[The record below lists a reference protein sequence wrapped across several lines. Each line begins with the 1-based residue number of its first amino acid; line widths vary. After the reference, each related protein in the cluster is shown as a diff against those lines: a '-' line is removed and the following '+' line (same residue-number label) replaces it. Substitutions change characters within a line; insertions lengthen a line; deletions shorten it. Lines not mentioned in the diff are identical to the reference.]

1 MMTETIGQ
9 RLKKAREYLN
19 LTLEKAE
26 EATHIRLQYLQG
38 LEMDDF
44 SSMPSP
50 VQGRG
55 FLRNYAE
62 YLGLDLDAIIEE
74 IRQAEEPAAE
84 TEPEV
89 VFEGDEIV
97 ETVPIEEKANQG
109 IEKDAADLDEESR
122 QSPGQTGIQSL
133 DSELKTEEAIESRP
147 IPEPSPMDEAESI
160 PEMET
165 GSGIWHVVVK
175 NWFAGWKWITSR
187 LKKKP
192 RLDLE
197 VRVDVAE
204 VVETPILDQN
214 QESSQVIFNSIGEQL
229 FTRRTMLNLTLDEI
243 ERHTKLRAF
252 FLRSL
257 EEGRMEDLPS
267 PVQTRGMLNNYAKFL
282 DLDVDA
288 LLFRFAEALQA
299 QHRERHPEKPAR
311 ARNQP
316 IIPEKMPFWRA
327 FIAGDLLFGIGTVLF
342 MVILSIWGISRI
354 IDLQREQAANV
365 EPTAPSIAEVLI
377 EPAGSETQPATIEA
391 LDTPQPEFPEGT
403 LTIPTQALNVPVQ
416 VNIVVVE
423 RTYLRVLVDGDVEF
437 DGRVIPGN
445 AYPFEGQESIEV
457 LAGNAAAL
465 RLIYNQNDLG
475 LLGRFGQL
483 VHFIYTSEDVIT
495 PTPFIPPTVTNTPFV
510 TSTPSQTPSP
520 TVTPTTEE

>member
-1 MMTETIGQ
+1 MKPETIGQ

-26 EATHIRLQYLQG
+26 EATHIRLQYLQA
-38 LEMDDF
+38 LEADDF

-50 VQGRG
+50 IQARG
-55 FLRNYAE
+55 FLRNYAG
-62 YLGLDLDAIIEE
+62 YLELDLDAIIEE
-74 IRQAEEPAAE
+74 IRQADGPETE

-89 VFEGDEIV
+89 VYEGDEIV
-97 ETVPIEEKANQG
+97 QTEPVEEKANEV
-109 IEKDAADLDEESR
+109 IEKDLSDQDEESR
-122 QSPGQTGIQSL
+122 QKEIPRL
-133 DSELKTEEAIESRP
+133 DRNFETKEAVETP
-147 IPEPSPMDEAESI
+147 LDTEPSPIDAAGSI
-160 PEMET
+160 PEMES
-165 GSGIWHVVVK
+165 GSDIRQVVVK
-175 NWFAGWKWITSR
+175 NGFAGWKWITSR
-187 LKKKP
+187 LKRKP
-192 RLDLE
+192 KLVIE
-197 VRVDVAE
+197 VSDDVAE
-204 VVETPILDQN
+204 VAETPVVDQN
-214 QESSQVIFNSIGEQL
+214 QESSQVIYNSIGEQL
-229 FTRRTMLNLTLDEI
+229 FIRRTMLNLTLDEI

-267 PVQTRGMLNNYAKFL
+267 PVQTRGMLSNYAKFL
-282 DLDVDA
+282 DLDVDP

-311 ARNQP
+311 DRNQP
-316 IIPEKMPFWRA
+316 IIPEKVPVWRA

-377 EPAGSETQPATIEA
+377 EPLGSETEPVPNDVFE
-391 LDTPQPEFPEGT
+391 TPQSEFPEET
-403 LTIPTQALNVPVQ
+403 LTIPTQSLNVPVQ

-423 RTYLRVLVDGDVEF
+423 RTYLRVLVDGIVEF

-495 PTPFIPPTVTNTPFV
+495 PTPFIPPTATNTPFV

-520 TVTPTTEE
+520 TPSPTVTATTER